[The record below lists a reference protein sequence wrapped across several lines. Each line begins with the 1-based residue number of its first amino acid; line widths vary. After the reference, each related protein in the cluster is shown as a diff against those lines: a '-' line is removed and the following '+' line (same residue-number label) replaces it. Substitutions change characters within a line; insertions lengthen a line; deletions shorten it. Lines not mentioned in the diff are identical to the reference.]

1 MDTSVPE
8 FGQSDALRGGN
19 HIETLQRKL
28 KGHGFYRGTCDGE
41 YREEL
46 QLAINRFRA
55 RVMKRKG
62 SSATQPGC
70 DGVTYHAILAQ
81 SGNTFA
87 EVLRDEVN
95 AFRDWEPS
103 PPPAATTDTA
113 VETAH
118 GMKLAGL
125 AFSGGGVRS
134 ATFNLGILQA
144 LAQAGR
150 LRQFHYLST
159 VSGGGYIGSW
169 LSRWIRSAGGV
180 GRVEEELRKSV
191 APKAGEREPREVTYL
206 RQYANYL
213 TPEVGLLSADTW
225 ALLGT
230 YVRNAVLN
238 LLILSFG
245 LASLLILPRLWIVLV
260 ARTHAQFGPVYA
272 CVGLAAFLFAVAAI
286 AYGIS
291 REQSPSS
298 DTSRGQGWVLW
309 MTVAPLMLAAAAGSV
324 GLWGYR
330 NGIVGLWEVMSTEGI
345 GQALFKAAT
354 PQGIRGHEG
363 RFLIVLLAPGLLYFC
378 AWALGWGC
386 AEVLNRR
393 DRRGPRALAMGQL
406 LRKGLEYFVY
416 APIAFGVGSVLA
428 LVSVVA
434 LSPPADTHVRQFA
447 TYVASVGAPW
457 LLVILGLT
465 MILHIGL
472 VGRSFADSSR
482 EWWSRQGGWI
492 GIVALVWAV
501 LFLFSVYAP
510 AVLQWTYENSRE
522 WVKAAA
528 AAGWIG
534 SVWASL
540 WAARNSASGGP
551 GKRGPLGWLA
561 LCAPPLVTVALLGG
575 LATIVH
581 FSVSTDV
588 HRRTSD
594 ALGTIVSEQM
604 YEAAMTMP
612 WKLGLAWLVCT
623 LACLLLA
630 ARVDVNKFS
639 LYMMYRNRLVRTFL
653 GASHA
658 GRNPDAFTGF
668 DGNDDQPLHELAGHG
683 SAAQK
688 PYLIINTTLNLVK
701 GKELAWQTR
710 KAASFVFTPRYCG
723 FETPAMP
730 VAQTLHTANESSRG
744 LYRRTSEY
752 GTGDAEV
759 SEQSAKLGMA
769 MAISGAAASPNMGY
783 HSSSVLSFLMTIF
796 NIRLG
801 RWCGN
806 PAAPS
811 GWKRSS
817 PRIGLYY
824 LIRELFGFTDMGSNF
839 LYLSD
844 GGHFENLGV
853 YELVRRRCR
862 LIVCVDASADR
873 LHEFCDL
880 GSAVRR
886 CYTDFNVRIDI
897 DVHRVRRPSADS
909 EAYCVAGTI
918 HYDDRHKGTL
928 LYIKPCLTGKEPADI
943 YNYFRKN
950 ADFPHQS
957 TADQWFDEA
966 QFESYRSLGH
976 YIGTSIFSAVEIRL
990 NAYSLLRA
998 SGDRLAG
1005 VEALSRAI
1013 EQLYGPAPP
1022 APRMVAHPGYMHG
1035 QSRVSLRTYGRN
1047 GHWPA
1052 ASRNARSNGQ
1062 AAARQPD

>member
-1 MDTSVPE
+1 MKTNVPE
-8 FGQSDALRGGN
+8 FGQSDALRGDDQ
-19 HIETLQRKL
+19 IETLQRKL
-28 KGHGFYRGTCDGE
+28 TGHGFYRGTCDGE

-46 QLAINRFRA
+46 QRAINRFRA

-62 SSATQPGC
+62 PLANQRGC
-70 DGVTYHAILAQ
+70 DSETFHAILER

-95 AFRDWEPS
+95 AFRDWERSPPS
-103 PPPAATTDTA
+103 PATAGTA

-118 GMKLAGL
+118 DMQLAGL

-159 VSGGGYIGSW
+159 VSGGGYIGAW

-180 GRVEEELRKSV
+180 GRVEEELTKSV

-230 YVRNAVLN
+230 YVRNGVLN

-245 LASLLILPRLWIVLV
+245 LAALLILPRLWIVLV
-260 ARTHAQFGPVYA
+260 ARTHAQSGLLYA
-272 CVGLAAFLFAVAAI
+272 YAGLAAFLFAVAAI

-291 REQSPSS
+291 REQSPPSGA
-298 DTSRGQGWVLW
+298 SRGQGWVLW

-324 GLWGYR
+324 GLWGVR
-330 NGIVGLWEVMSTEGI
+330 KGIVELWELMATQGI
-345 GQALFKAAT
+345 GNALLAAAT
-354 PQGIRGHEG
+354 PQGIQGYQG
-363 RFLIVLLAPGLLYFC
+363 RFLIILLAPGLLYFC
-378 AWALGWGC
+378 AWALGWAC
-386 AEVLNRR
+386 AEVQNRR
-393 DRRGPRALAMGQL
+393 GRKGAREQADRQL
-406 LRKGLEYFVY
+406 LRKGLEYFLY
-416 APIAFGVGSVLA
+416 AAIAFGAGSVLA
-428 LVSVVA
+428 LVSIIL
-434 LSPPADTHVRQFA
+434 LSPPADTYVLQFA

-457 LLVILGLT
+457 LLVILGVT

-492 GIVALVWAV
+492 GIVALVWAI

-510 AVLQWTYENSRE
+510 AIAQWTYENSRQ
-522 WVKAAA
+522 WVKAAV
-528 AAGWIG
+528 AAGWVG

-540 WAARNSASGGP
+540 WAARHSSSGGP

-561 LCAPPLVTVALLGG
+561 LCAPPLVAVALLGG

-581 FSVSTDV
+581 FSVSPGL
-588 HRRTSD
+588 HPRTSD
-594 ALGTIVSEQM
+594 DLGSVVSEQM
-604 YEAAMTMP
+604 MEAALSMP

-623 LACLLLA
+623 AACLLLA

-658 GRNPDAFTGF
+658 DRKPDAFTGF
-668 DGNDDQPLHELAGHG
+668 DGNDDLPLHKLGGHG

-752 GTGDAEV
+752 GTGDAEA

-769 MAISGAAASPNMGY
+769 MAISGAAACPNMGY

-806 PAAPS
+806 PAMPG
-811 GWKRSS
+811 GWRYSS

-824 LIRELFGFTDMGSNF
+824 LIRELFGFTDMSSSF

-862 LIVCVDASADR
+862 LIVCVDASADK
-873 LHEFCDL
+873 LHEFGDL

-897 DVHRVRRPSADS
+897 DVHRMRQPSADS

-928 LYIKPCLTGKEPADI
+928 LYIKPCLTGKEMADI

-966 QFESYRSLGH
+966 QFESYRALGH
-976 YIGTSIFSAVEIRL
+976 YIGTSIFSAVDLRL
-990 NAYSLLRA
+990 NAYRFLQPT
-998 SGDRLAG
+998 GDRLAG
-1005 VEALSRAI
+1005 IEALSKAI

-1022 APRMVAHPGYMHG
+1022 APHMAPPSGYLPRQPHA
-1035 QSRVSLRTYGRN
+1035 SLWTYGRN
-1047 GHWPA
+1047 GQ
-1052 ASRNARSNGQ
+1052 R
-1062 AAARQPD
+1062 

>member
-1 MDTSVPE
+1 MNTSVPE
-8 FGQSDALRGGN
+8 FGQSDVLRGDD

-28 KGHGFYRGTCDGE
+28 KAHGFYRGTCDGE

-46 QLAINRFRA
+46 QLAINRFRV

-70 DGVTYHAILAQ
+70 DGVTYRAILEQ

-103 PPPAATTDTA
+103 PPPAATADTA
-113 VETAH
+113 VKTAH
-118 GMKLAGL
+118 DMKLAGL

-159 VSGGGYIGSW
+159 VSGGGYIGAW
-169 LSRWIRSAGGV
+169 LSRWIRSAGGI
-180 GRVEEELRKSV
+180 GPVEEELRKSV

-260 ARTHAQFGPVYA
+260 AGTHVHSGALYA
-272 CVGLAAFLFAVAAI
+272 YAGLAAFLFAVAAI

-291 REQSPSS
+291 RAQSPSS
-298 DTSRGQGWVLW
+298 NTSRGQGWVLW
-309 MTVAPLMLAAAAGSV
+309 TTVAPMMLAAAAGSV
-324 GLWGYR
+324 GLWGQR
-330 NGIVGLWEVMSTEGI
+330 NGMVDLWNVMSKEGI
-345 GQALFKAAT
+345 GRALFLATT
-354 PQGIRGHEG
+354 PQGIRGYEG
-363 RFLIVLLAPGLLYFC
+363 RFLVILLAPGLLYFC
-378 AWALGWGC
+378 AWVLGWGC

-393 DRRGPRALAMGQL
+393 ERSGPRAPAKVQL
-406 LRKGLEYFVY
+406 LRKGLEYFVF
-416 APIAFGVGSVLA
+416 APIAFGAGSVLA
-428 LVSVVA
+428 LASLIA
-434 LSPPADTHVRQFA
+434 LSPPANTHGKQFA

-457 LLVILGLT
+457 LLVILGAT

-472 VGRSFADSSR
+472 VGRSFTDSSR

-492 GIVALVWAV
+492 GIVALVWAL

-510 AVLQWTYENSRE
+510 AIAQWTYENSRQ
-522 WVKAAA
+522 WAKAAA

-540 WAARNSASGGP
+540 WAARNSSSGRP

-561 LCAPPLVTVALLGG
+561 LCAPPLVAVALLGG

-581 FSVSTDV
+581 FSVSPDL
-588 HRRTSD
+588 HPRTSD
-594 ALGTIVSEQM
+594 SLGSVVSEQM
-604 YEAAMTMP
+604 IEAADSAP
-612 WKLGLAWLVCT
+612 RSLGLAWLVCT

-658 GRNPDAFTGF
+658 GRKPDAFTGF
-668 DGNDDQPLHELAGHG
+668 DRNDDLPLHELGGRGA
-683 SAAQK
+683 AAQK

-701 GKELAWQTR
+701 GKELAWQAR

-730 VAQTLHTANESSRG
+730 VAQTRYTANESSRG
-744 LYRRTSEY
+744 LYRRTCEY
-752 GTGDAEV
+752 GIRDAEA

-806 PAAPS
+806 PVTPS
-811 GWKRSS
+811 GWKCSS

-844 GGHFENLGV
+844 GGHFENLGI

-886 CYTDFNVRIDI
+886 CYTDFNVRIDL
-897 DVHRVRRPSADS
+897 DVHRMRRPSADS
-909 EAYCVAGTI
+909 EAYCVAGTV
-918 HYDDRHKGTL
+918 HYDDRNKGTL
-928 LYIKPCLTGKEPADI
+928 LYIKPCLTGKELVDI

-950 ADFPHQS
+950 AEFPHQS

-976 YIGTSIFSAVEIRL
+976 HIGTSIFSAIDVRL
-990 NAYSLLRA
+990 NAYSQLRG

-1013 EQLYGPAPP
+1013 EQLYGPAQPL
-1022 APRMVAHPGYMHG
+1022 RMVPHPGYLPGQAHG
-1035 QSRVSLRTYGRN
+1035 SLWTYGRN
-1047 GHWPA
+1047 GHRPA
-1052 ASRNARSNGQ
+1052 APRHARSNGQ
-1062 AAARQPD
+1062 PAARQPD